1 MLRIG
6 RLGPSQA
13 VALRCALPVGFGLQ
27 PCHPSFLFLLKLTL
41 LNLWPQTCN
50 ASFGLDTAF
59 FSYSMS
65 NHCLLQSS
73 VHGAAWTLQLPVSS
87 LTRNIVW
94 VSLVLTYFF
103 LLTQLPKGLASF
115 WYKPNSCFLE
125 FLQHHFLF
133 LVSEIWKMIF
143 VKYR

>member
-1 MLRIG
+1 MIMNIDSQYMMISLIFSSLNIFKIIRNCFKLFFYVYSHKLPQISWQNKYSFLFVHVCVCGHGGQMLRIG

-73 VHGAAWTLQLPVSS
+73 VHGAAWTL
-87 LTRNIVW
+87 
-94 VSLVLTYFF
+94 
-103 LLTQLPKGLASF
+103 
-115 WYKPNSCFLE
+115 
-125 FLQHHFLF
+125 
-133 LVSEIWKMIF
+133 
-143 VKYR
+143 